1 MSARDDIVSLMNQ
14 YCFTIDT
21 GDFEGFARLFADGE
35 WTVEG
40 GVVARGKAQLLA
52 GMANV
57 RIYADGTPRTRH
69 VTSNI
74 DLTVDEAG
82 GTAESQCYVTVFQQA
97 PGFALQVIFSGHYF
111 DDFAR
116 VDGRWRFKRR
126 LIRHTLVG
134 DMSAHVKA
142 PMKLL
147 GTAANKA

>member
-1 MSARDDIVSLMNQ
+1 MRAYDDIRSLMNQ

-35 WTVEG
+35 WCIEG
-40 GVVARGKAQLLA
+40 GVVARGAAQLLA

-57 RIYADGTPRTRH
+57 RTYGDGTPRTRH

-74 DLTVDEAG
+74 ELTIDEAG
-82 GTAESQCYVTVFQQA
+82 GTAKSQCYVTVLQQA

-111 DDFAR
+111 DDFVC
-116 VDGRWRFKRR
+116 VDDRWRFKRR

-142 PMKLL
+142 PVKLL
-147 GTAANKA
+147 GTAAKQA